1 MEDLPW
7 RHKSFRNKNSNNS
20 LIFHFNSIINM
31 KQFCS
36 LAFLFLSACGTLFA
50 QELVDSKKTG
60 EQIFT
65 ARTKQF
71 SEFTARFNYESD
83 FNGNPVDE
91 AFKAKMPRDKMLSAL
106 FDLKDPRIV
115 LGNKEYNE
123 EYAKTKASFISDIE
137 GKQLLINSH
146 SPGIIAEA
154 RARVVYNGKPQIIS
168 LYLNQEQVGKTSIK
182 WVLLSAK
189 GDIFD
194 MFKKDTSMVRF
205 IPPASHETD
214 FINLKR
220 AIDDTDY
227 LQDYASIDF
236 KPDYLTLFI
245 YLIKTGG
252 IKYEYVEDVV
262 YHIVDIPGWYF
273 KVKDFNRNE
282 LNSGWLITEVKKS
295 NLTLPEFLKDL

>member
-1 MEDLPW
+1 MKL
-7 RHKSFRNKNSNNS
+7 SLTITL
-20 LIFHFNSIINM
+20 LIFAS
-31 KQFCS
+31 S
-36 LAFLFLSACGTLFA
+36 TTLFA
-50 QELVDSKKTG
+50 QELVSSQKSG

-83 FNGNPVDE
+83 FNGNPADQ
-91 AFKAKMPRDKMLSAL
+91 AFKAKMPREKMLSLL
-106 FDLKDPRIV
+106 FDLKDPRTV
-115 LGNKEYNE
+115 KVNKEYDE
-123 EYAKTKASFISDIE
+123 EYINTKASFISDIP

-154 RARVVYNGKPQIIS
+154 RARIVYNGKPQTIS
-168 LYLNQEQVGKTSIK
+168 LFLNQEMVGKTSIK

-220 AIDDTDY
+220 AIDDTDH
-227 LQDYASIDF
+227 LQDYASIDY

-252 IKYEYVEDVV
+252 IKYEYVEDVT
-262 YHIVDIPGWYF
+262 YHIIDIPGWYL

-282 LNSGWLITEVKKS
+282 LNSGWLITDVKKNS
-295 NLTLPEFLKDL
+295 LNLTDFLKSL